1 MAHAKLSPSA
11 AKIWMAC
18 PGMPQLLA
26 SMDVEYKVGIPAAT
40 GTLIHEMVETL
51 LKGRLNNLTIEEYYL
66 GTTHHVEDF
75 DITVDQEM
83 IDCANTYVDYID
95 QRVHELDIKRP
106 LIEEKV
112 SLANLHEH
120 VWGTADAILIGKDVI
135 EIVDLKTGRMVHE
148 ADSPQMRIYALG
160 ALERYI
166 NDDCEVLM
174 TIVQPRGWH
183 QEGTIRTYS
192 ISALNLL
199 HWGDT
204 VLKPAADACFE
215 EIPTYNYSKDGC
227 RWCNAKE
234 VCDTYKQN
242 QKGD

>member
-40 GTLIHEMVETL
+40 GTLIHGMVETL

-83 IDCANTYVDYID
+83 IDCANSYVDYID
-95 QRVHELDIKRP
+95 KRVQELDIKRP

-112 SLANLHEH
+112 NMPEIHTDL
-120 VWGTADAILIGKDVI
+120 WGTADAILIGKDTI
-135 EIVDLKTGRMVHE
+135 EIIDLKTGKWAV
-148 ADSPQMRIYALG
+148 
-160 ALERYI
+160 
-166 NDDCEVLM
+166 
-174 TIVQPRGWH
+174 
-183 QEGTIRTYS
+183 
-192 ISALNLL
+192 
-199 HWGDT
+199 
-204 VLKPAADACFE
+204 
-215 EIPTYNYSKDGC
+215 
-227 RWCNAKE
+227 
-234 VCDTYKQN
+234 
-242 QKGD
+242 